1 MKRVGALIAVVVIAG
16 CGTLNGPRTGAIS
29 PPTDALA
36 RWQDF
41 PADQSPRPIV
51 LLCTDTPGQGFD
63 TNEGKI
69 AYLCGKFAL
78 SGQLP
83 VDVPKQSAASWSDG
97 TKVTFP
103 AISADYAFAAMARN
117 GPGSTMSEC
126 STVPPLQVMSARF
139 GVAGFQTDRGT
150 AQMSAWLFT
159 ASGARGEFA
168 HPAVPSSAIWGG
180 AKTPLSG
187 TNGGT
192 IDSSGLVLTFSFVG
206 GPPDGPCAVSYVGV
220 VAESPH
226 AVAVAVQSSPGRV
239 QAGPISCTAMGY
251 FRSVAVKLA
260 SVLAGRVVVDASGDA
275 VTVCPEAIR
284 PSC

>member
-63 TNEGKI
+63 TNQGKI

-97 TKVTFP
+97 TKVTYP
-103 AISADYAFAAMARN
+103 AI
-117 GPGSTMSEC
+117 
-126 STVPPLQVMSARF
+126 
-139 GVAGFQTDRGT
+139 GVVGFQTDRGT

-159 ASGARGEFA
+159 ANGARGEFA
-168 HPAVPSSAIWGG
+168 QPAVPGSAIWGG

-192 IDSSGLVLTFSFVG
+192 IHSSSLVLTFSFVG

-275 VTVCPEAIR
+275 VTVCLEAIR
-284 PSC
+284 PNC